1 MNLQSALSIVS
12 RACYQ
17 MNETVPS
24 GFVSN
29 FTANAK
35 QFEHLFYAVC
45 ERIRTR
51 RYWPQLKKV
60 ADITL
65 EAGREFYPHPQ
76 DMYAFIPG
84 TYWDKTNKWQLLGP
98 LWDNQFSYRQYGYV
112 TSENRRGF
120 QPTFGP
126 DFNPNTLGG
135 QFRVN
140 PIPAESGGVIT
151 YNYLTSSYLCGIN
164 WAPLTV
170 FSTPVRVNCNGRIY
184 PLITGGTSGS
194 VPLNHTSGNFI
205 DGTCTWGPPVLS
217 SYETLVTD
225 QDLCLFDPS
234 LVVSGVKAFWKDEK
248 AGDSTENRDAFES
261 EIDIA
266 FSRFNPVGNIS
277 LNGSGLEL
285 SGLNPN
291 IGDGNFGG

>member
-1 MNLQSALSIVS
+1 MNLQPVITIVS

-17 MNETVPS
+17 MNQTVPS
-24 GFVSN
+24 GFVLN

-35 QFEHLFYAVC
+35 QLEHLFYAVC

-51 RYWPQLKKV
+51 KYWPQLKRV
-60 ADITL
+60 GQITL

-84 TYWDKTNKWQLLGP
+84 TYWDETNKWQLLGP

-112 TSENRRGF
+112 TSENRRAF
-120 QPTFGP
+120 QPAFGP

-140 PIPAESGGVIT
+140 PVPAESGGVIT
-151 YNYLTSSYLCGIN
+151 YNYITSSYLMAPN
-164 WAPLTV
+164 WLPNSSVALGAY
-170 FSTPVRVNCNGRIY
+170 RNANGRNY
-184 PLITGGTSGS
+184 QCAVAGTTGT
-194 VPLNHTSGNFI
+194 VPPNHTSGTAV
-205 DGTCTWGPPVLS
+205 DGTVTWSAPFLS
-217 SYETLVTD
+217 SYEALISD
-225 QDLCLFDPS
+225 ADLCLFDPS
-234 LVVSGVKAFWKDEK
+234 LVISGLKAFWKDEK
-248 AGDSTENRDAFES
+248 AGDSTENRDAFEG

-266 FSRFNPVGNIS
+266 FSRFNPVGNLS